1 MDDEARAE
9 RGRAIVSPE
18 AREPFTLIEV
28 SPRDGLQ
35 NESRILSTESKAK
48 LITDLAQAGA
58 PRIEV
63 TSFVRPSAIPQLAD
77 ADELIDS
84 LSAQD
89 TGSTSF
95 IALVLNQRGV
105 ERALRH
111 ERIDEI
117 NLVVPCT
124 PSFGRANQG
133 ATTDDVLSALP
144 AMLDATKS
152 AGRQFSVTLAVAF
165 GCPYEGTVDHERFV
179 SVVDSVVRHDLDELA
194 IADTL
199 GCAVPQ
205 QVTERFGAAKSMT
218 DVPLRVHLHD
228 TRRTGLANAWA
239 AYHSGVDR
247 FDASAGGVGGCP
259 FAPGAAGNI
268 GTEDLLWMLDASGV
282 DVGHLDA
289 TSFARIGE
297 DLCRQLGTDPRS
309 GVGRSGVFPPAVLAS
324 SR

>member
-1 MDDEARAE
+1 MDVGARLE
-9 RGRAIVSPE
+9 RGATPVSRQ

-35 NESRILSTESKAK
+35 NESRILSTEAKAT
-48 LITDLAQAGA
+48 LVTDLAQAGA
-58 PRIEV
+58 SRIEI

-77 ADELIDS
+77 ADALVDI
-84 LSAQD
+84 LSSQD
-89 TGSTSF
+89 TRSASF
-95 IALVLNQRGV
+95 IALVLNQRGA
-105 ERALRH
+105 ERALQH
-111 ERIDEI
+111 QRIDEI

-133 ATTDDVLSALP
+133 ATTDEVLSLIP

-165 GCPYEGTVDHERFV
+165 GCPYEGTVDHERFLA
-179 SVVDSVVRHDLDELA
+179 VVGATAAHGIDELA

-199 GCAVPQ
+199 GCAVPS
-205 QVTERFGAAKSMT
+205 QVTQRFDAVRSMT
-218 DVPLRVHLHD
+218 DAPLRVHLHD

-239 AYHSGVDR
+239 AYQSGVDR

-268 GTEDLLWMLDASGV
+268 GSEDLLWMLQTSGV
-282 DVGHLDA
+282 DVGGLDPS
-289 TSFARIGE
+289 TFAAIGD
-297 DLCRQLGTDPRS
+297 DLCRQLGTQTRS
-309 GVGRSGVFPPAVLAS
+309 GVGRSGVFPPAVVA
-324 SR
+324 